1 VSMSVALPDRRIRH
15 AEGQDQAGTR
25 RFAKNTPTFHKI
37 DPQSKEGSRAE
48 PVHGGTPEHWWAAVG
63 ALKQQCSTP
72 GMLCVASAKIRRLS
86 LKRHGW
92 EGSWAFFPS
101 FLFFFS
107 IFRFLFPLYFFLFL
121 YFFLVSFL
129 FLVSFCLFISTFSV
143 FLFLF
148 IFSSCFYF
156 LYIFAIFSFIFSFFL
171 FYSSFFFV
179 LFFLCHFY
187 FSFLFIHFFF
197 TFHFHFLYSL
207 ILNIFPSI
215 NIFIVRDEI

>member
-86 LKRHGW
+86 LKRRGW
-92 EGSWAFFPS
+92 EGSWACFPS

-107 IFRFLFPLYFFLFL
+107 IFRFRFLFLLYFFSFSLFFSC
-121 YFFLVSFL
+121 FF
-129 FLVSFCLFISTFSV
+129 FIS
-143 FLFLF
+143 
-148 IFSSCFYF
+148 CF
-156 LYIFAIFSFIFSFFL
+156 
-171 FYSSFFFV
+171 
-179 LFFLCHFY
+179 
-187 FSFLFIHFFF
+187 FLFIHFYFF
-197 TFHFHFLYSL
+197 CFSFSFLFFLLVFIFYIYLLFSVSFFLSFFFILLSFLFYFSYATFISLFFLFISFLLSISIFY
-207 ILNIFPSI
+207 IL
-215 NIFIVRDEI
+215 

>member
-121 YFFLVSFL
+121 FY
-129 FLVSFCLFISTFSV
+129 

-148 IFSSCFYF
+148 VYSF
-156 LYIFAIFSFIFSFFL
+156 LLFLFFFFFLFFLLVFIFYIYLLFSVSFFL
-171 FYSSFFFV
+171 SFFFILLSFLFYFSYATFIS
-179 LFFLCHFY
+179 LFFLFI
-187 FSFLFIHFFF
+187 SFLLSISIF
-197 TFHFHFLYSL
+197 Y
-207 ILNIFPSI
+207 IL
-215 NIFIVRDEI
+215 